1 MKTKQTNNNSKM
13 FLVLL
18 ALFLLVIGGNLLTF
32 RKAHAIKKIPIVLDA
47 AYGGENKGNIGLLN
61 ESDFNEQVV
70 TALETLLTEDGRF
83 EVIRSHPQNTD
94 ADISQRTEIITQAE
108 PELVISIHAA
118 WDHNKET
125 SGMHIYVQPPAHKN
139 HDESVKIAEAV
150 KTAFT
155 KDDWTPDVSCL
166 YYEPYED
173 GTYKVITKGV
183 DETMEEA
190 LETWGL
196 LEKCEYPTIV
206 VEQLYLSNQQD
217 VDRWTK
223 EDGYQQIAQLYFESL
238 KSLYDL
244 E

>member
-1 MKTKQTNNNSKM
+1 MKTNRSNNNSKM
-13 FLVLL
+13 FLILL
-18 ALFLLVIGGNLLTF
+18 ALFLLVVGGNLL
-32 RKAHAIKKIPIVLDA
+32 AYSGEAVIKKIPIVLDA
-47 AYGGENKGNIGLLN
+47 AYGGENKGNSGLLN

-94 ADISQRTEIITQAE
+94 ADISQRIEIINKAE

-118 WDHNKET
+118 LDHKKET
-125 SGMHIYVQPPAHKN
+125 SGMHIYVQLPDHKK
-139 HDESVKIAEAV
+139 HADSVKIAEAV

-183 DETMEEA
+183 DETMEED

-196 LEKCEYPTIV
+196 LEKCDYPAIV
-206 VEQLYLSNQQD
+206 VEQLYLSNQKD
-217 VDRWTK
+217 IDRWTK
-223 EDGYQQIAQLYFESL
+223 ENGYEQIADLYFQSL